1 KAPSRDV
8 IAHSYV
14 KVTHS
19 ITLPHLLFFF
29 YIYIYIYIYIYH
41 HHHHH
46 RLASVFPCLHGSDV
60 APKIFLLH
68 NSLSLVSSTF
78 NPNRFIS
85 LLTHSLHVFLLLP
98 LPTLPSTP
106 RFKHF
111 LTQSSSDFLSTCP
124 YHLSLP

>member
-1 KAPSRDV
+1 LRTIRIINV
-8 IAHSYV
+8 NIH
-14 KVTHS
+14 
-19 ITLPHLLFFF
+19 I
-29 YIYIYIYIYIYH
+29 H

-46 RLASVFPCLHGSDV
+46 RLASVFSMLARLRRVPN
-60 APKIFLLH
+60 IFLLH
-68 NSLSLVSSTF
+68 DSLSLVSSTF
-78 NPNRFIS
+78 KPNIFIS

-124 YHLSLP
+124 YHLSLPCLTTSWINSIPRRSRNSSEE

>member
-1 KAPSRDV
+1 MMMMMM
-8 IAHSYV
+8 
-14 KVTHS
+14 
-19 ITLPHLLFFF
+19 
-29 YIYIYIYIYIYH
+29 IYIYIYIYNIYSVHHH

-60 APKIFLLH
+60 APRIFFLH

-124 YHLSLP
+124 YHLSLPCLTTS